1 MNSPVQLDEEFVQDR
16 PAMYR
21 KLFEEGPVRP
31 AVMPDGLR
39 VWVVTRYA
47 DARELLT
54 NPAVSKD
61 SEQAAP
67 LHDQQEQEGVQSTLL
82 AEVLTTHMLN
92 LDPPDH
98 TRLRR
103 LVTKEFTP
111 RRVEALRPWISEVAD
126 GLLEEMAGKERVD
139 LLTSYA
145 FPLVVTVICELFGV
159 PVVDR
164 VRFRAISTAIAVGT
178 DPEEMGRASEEMA
191 DYLQQLIAAKRA
203 SGEDDLLAA
212 LIRARDE
219 GDRLSETELVAMA
232 FLLLTAGFE
241 TTGNLIGN
249 AVVAL
254 LTNPSQ
260 LAAVRAD
267 SALLP
272 AAVEEALRYDGP
284 AGTTTLRFTRE
295 PIVVG
300 GVEIPAGEFVEVL
313 LGGANRDPEVFERP
327 DSFDVHRKSASHIA
341 FGHGIHHCVGAPLA
355 RLEGQIGLGRLLE
368 RFPGL
373 ALAVEPEKLRWRNSV
388 LFHGREEVP
397 VTLGA
402 VAG

>member
-1 MNSPVQLDEEFVQDR
+1 MNSPVQLDEAFVQDR
-16 PAMYR
+16 PATYR
-21 KLFEEGPVRP
+21 RLFEEGPVRR
-31 AVMPDGLR
+31 AVMPDGLK

-47 DARELLT
+47 DAREVLAS
-54 NPAVSKD
+54 PALSKD
-61 SEQAAP
+61 SQQAEP
-67 LHDQQEQEGVQSTLL
+67 LHDQQEQAGVQRTLL

-111 RRVEALRPWISEVAD
+111 RRVEALRPWIESVAD
-126 GLLEEMAGKERVD
+126 GLLDEMAGRQRVD
-139 LLTSYA
+139 LLTAYA
-145 FPLVVTVICELFGV
+145 FPLTVTVICELFGV
-159 PVVDR
+159 PAADR
-164 VRFRAISTAIAVGT
+164 ERFRAMSNGIAFGT
-178 DPEEMGRASEEMA
+178 DPAAMGRASEQMA
-191 DYLQQLIAAKRA
+191 GYLQQLIADKRA
-203 SGEDDLLAA
+203 SGDDDLLAA
-212 LIRARDE
+212 LIRAREE

-249 AVVAL
+249 AVADL
-254 LTNPSQ
+254 LANPDQ

-267 SALLP
+267 PALLP
-272 AAVEEALRYDGP
+272 AAVEETLRYDGP

-295 PIVVG
+295 PVVVG
-300 GVEIPAGEFVEVL
+300 GVEIPEGEFVEVL

-327 DSFDVHRKSASHIA
+327 DEFDVRRRSASHIA
-341 FGHGIHHCVGAPLA
+341 FGHGIHHCVGAALA
-355 RLEGQIGLGRLLE
+355 RLEGRIAIGRLLD
-368 RFPGL
+368 RFPDL

-397 VTLGA
+397 VTL
-402 VAG
+402 